1 MLTRRQRI
9 GQALNKLLEEVKL
22 ALNNYGM
29 HDIGPMGE
37 HWQYS
42 CPGCR
47 IKKAQEKYEE
57 CYRREERNIL

>member
-1 MLTRRQRI
+1 MTRRQRI

-22 ALNNYGM
+22 AVMNYGM

-37 HWQYS
+37 HWPNA

-47 IKKAQEKYEE
+47 IKKAHEQYQE
-57 CYRREERNIL
+57 CYRREERDIL